1 MKILSICVALF
12 GVLALVVAEEFSD
25 LSGAGLGVTALL
37 CALATWR
44 SVSLSSFL
52 KIFVGI
58 FSIETIV
65 FGLGVLAAEANM
77 WPAAYAEY
85 RLPVTLPITVA
96 IFSILV
102 YLVAQTKVVRQ
113 MMAIADPYFNTS
125 DAGQARIWPF
135 PPFTSL
141 ERRIAVAMVVV
152 LVLIN
157 QTQVGINVRLSFFN
171 RDWFNA
177 IQAKDAATFW
187 ELLVSV
193 FLPWA
198 FVYVASTIIEF
209 VVQSM
214 LVIRWRRW
222 LTEFFVTRW
231 LGGHTH
237 YRMSLTGSQADNPDQ
252 RISEDVNRFIDG
264 GSDGSSGQ
272 GYGVYTYSI
281 LLISTLSSLV
291 SFAVVLWGLSANFTI
306 PGTEWHVPGF
316 LFWIALIYAGAGTY
330 ITHVIGRSL
339 IGLYFERQHMEADFR
354 FSLARLRE
362 YAEQV
367 ALLNGERAE
376 EASLRGRFGGII
388 GNWLALIN
396 RRMKL
401 VAFTSGYGLLSQI
414 IPYIFTAPFYFA
426 GTITLG
432 VMTQTAEAFSRVQG
446 GLTFFINYYNSLAG
460 FKSVVDRLTSFN
472 EAIENA
478 KTLGTKGPTRT
489 AEAAGVVPV
498 ALENLHIALPDGT
511 RIVAAE
517 KLALPQGESALL
529 AGPSGSG
536 KSTLFRAI
544 SGIWP
549 YGEGR
554 IRIPEGAN
562 VMVVPQKPYIPI
574 GSLRAAITYPAAT
587 DTYADADIRT
597 ALVDVRLAGLAAQL
611 DREEAWSQRL
621 SGGEQQRIALARA
634 LLTRPD
640 WLFLDES
647 TSALDEKLEAELY
660 RILATRLPKTTI
672 VSIGHRST
680 LAAFHTRRLD
690 MTATEG
696 GQFTPRDTPAAA
708 AE

>member
-12 GVLALVVAEEFSD
+12 GVLALVVAEEFHD
-25 LSGAGLGVTALL
+25 MSGAGLGITALL

-44 SVSLSSFL
+44 SVSISSFL

-65 FGLGVLAAEANM
+65 FGLCVLAAEANR

-85 RLPVTLPITVA
+85 KLPVTLPITVA
-96 IFSILV
+96 IFSIIV
-102 YLVAQTKVVRQ
+102 YLIAHTKVVRQ
-113 MMAIADPYFNTS
+113 MMRIADRYFDTT
-125 DAGQARIWPF
+125 DRGQARIWPF
-135 PPFTSL
+135 PAFTGL
-141 ERRIAVAMVVV
+141 ERRIAVAMVAF

-157 QTQVGINVRLSFFN
+157 QAQVGVTVRLSFFN
-171 RDWFNA
+171 RDLFNA
-177 IQAKDAATFW
+177 IQAKDAAAFW
-187 ELLVSV
+187 QLLLLVFV
-193 FLPWA
+193 PWA
-198 FVYVASTIIEF
+198 FALVASYLIEF

-214 LVIRWRRW
+214 LIIRWRRW
-222 LTEFFVTRW
+222 LTEFFVARW

-264 GSDGSSGQ
+264 GKDGSNGESSGI
-272 GYGVYTYSI
+272 YSYSI

-291 SFAVVLWGLSANFTI
+291 SFAVVLWGLSTNFTI
-306 PGTEWHVPGF
+306 PGTDLHVPGF
-316 LFWIALIYAGAGTY
+316 LFWIALIYAATGTL
-330 ITHVIGRSL
+330 IAHLIGRSL
-339 IGLYFERQHMEADFR
+339 VGLYFERQHMEADFR

-362 YAEQV
+362 YTEQV
-367 ALLNGERAE
+367 ALLDGERAE
-376 EASLRGRFGGII
+376 EASLSRRFGGII

-396 RRMKL
+396 RRVKL
-401 VAFTSGYGLLSQI
+401 LAFTQTYGQLSPI

-426 GTITLG
+426 DKITLG
-432 VMTQTAEAFSRVQG
+432 VMTQTAGAFGRVEG
-446 GLTFFINYYNSLAG
+446 ALTFFVNYYNSLAG
-460 FKSVVDRLTSFN
+460 FKSVVDRLTSFDQ
-472 EAIENA
+472 AIEQA
-478 KTLGTKGPTRT
+478 KMLGTKGPTRT
-489 AEAAGVVPV
+489 AEAPGVEPV
-498 ALENLHIALPDGT
+498 ALEDLHITLPDGT
-511 RIVAAE
+511 RIVATE
-517 KLALPQGESALL
+517 NLALPHGESALL

-554 IRIPEGAN
+554 IRIPEGTN
-562 VMVVPQKPYIPI
+562 VMVVPQKPYIPV
-574 GSLRAAITYPAAT
+574 GTLRFAITYPAAVNT
-587 DTYADADIRT
+587 FSDDEIRK
-597 ALVDVRLAGLAAQL
+597 ALVDVRLANLTECL
-611 DREEAWSQRL
+611 DRDEAWSQRL

-634 LLTRPD
+634 LLTKPD

-660 RILATRLPKTTI
+660 GILAARLPKTTI

-680 LAAFHTRRLD
+680 LGAFHTRRLD

-696 GQFTPRDTPAAA
+696 GHFTPRDTPAAA

>member
-1 MKILSICVALF
+1 MRILSICVALF
-12 GVLALVVAEEFSD
+12 GLLALVVAEEFND
-25 LSGAGLGVTALL
+25 MSGAGLGVTALL

-52 KIFVGI
+52 KIFVAI
-58 FSIETIV
+58 FSVETIV
-65 FGLGVLAAEANM
+65 FGLGVLAAEASL

-85 RLPVTLPITVA
+85 KLPVTLPITVA

-113 MMAIADPYFNTS
+113 MMRIADRYFDTTDS
-125 DAGQARIWPF
+125 GQARIWPL
-135 PPFTSL
+135 PAFTSL
-141 ERRIAVAMVVV
+141 ERRIAVAMVVF

-157 QTQVGINVRLSFFN
+157 QAQVGINVRLSFFN

-187 ELLVSV
+187 QLLLLV
-193 FLPWA
+193 FMPWA
-198 FVYVASTIIEF
+198 MVYVASALIEF
-209 VVQSM
+209 FVQSM

-222 LTEFFVTRW
+222 LTDFFVARW

-252 RISEDVNRFIDG
+252 RIAEDVNRFIDG
-264 GSDGSSGQ
+264 GSDGSNGSSAGI
-272 GYGVYTYSI
+272 YSYSI

-291 SFAVVLWGLSANFTI
+291 SFAVVLWGLSTNFTM
-306 PGTEWHVPGF
+306 PFTDLHVPGF
-316 LFWIALIYAGAGTY
+316 LFWVALIYAAAGTL

-339 IGLYFERQHMEADFR
+339 VGLYFERQHMEADFR

-362 YAEQV
+362 YTEQV
-367 ALLNGERAE
+367 ALLDGERAE
-376 EASLRGRFGGII
+376 EASLSRRFGGII

-396 RRMKL
+396 RRTKL
-401 VAFTSGYGLLSQI
+401 LAFTQTYGQLSPI
-414 IPYIFTAPFYFA
+414 IPFIFTAPFYFA
-426 GTITLG
+426 DKIALG
-432 VMTQTAEAFSRVQG
+432 IMTQTAGAFSRVEG
-446 GLTFFINYYNSLAG
+446 ALTFFVSYYNSLAG
-460 FKSVVDRLTSFN
+460 FKSVVDRLTSFD
-472 EAIENA
+472 EAIEQA
-478 KTLGTKGPTRT
+478 RKLGTQGPRRT
-489 AEAAGVVPV
+489 AEVPGAEPV
-498 ALENLHIALPDGT
+498 ALEDIHITLPDGT
-511 RIVAAE
+511 RIVKTE
-517 KLALPQGESALL
+517 NLALPQGQSALL

-574 GSLRAAITYPAAT
+574 GTLRAAITYPAAPN
-587 DTYADADIRT
+587 TYSDEAISK
-597 ALVDVRLAGLAAQL
+597 ALVDVRLANLTACL
-611 DREEAWSQRL
+611 DRDEAWSQRL

-660 RILATRLPKTTI
+660 GILASRLPKTTI

-680 LAAFHTRRLD
+680 LGAFHTRRLD
-690 MTATEG
+690 MTEAEG
-696 GQFTPRDTPAAA
+696 GHFTPRDTPAAA

>member
-12 GVLALVVAEEFSD
+12 GILALVVAEEFHD
-25 LSGAGLGVTALL
+25 LAGGGLGVTALL

-44 SVSLSSFL
+44 SASLSSFL
-52 KIFVGI
+52 KIFVAI
-58 FSIETIV
+58 FSIEAIV
-65 FGLGVLAAEANM
+65 FGLCVLLAEADL
-77 WPAAYAEY
+77 WPAAYADY
-85 RLPVTLPITVA
+85 KFPVTLPITVG

-113 MMAIADPYFNTS
+113 MMKIADRYFDTT
-125 DAGQARIWPF
+125 DRGQTRIWPF
-135 PPFTSL
+135 PAFASL
-141 ERRIAVAMVVV
+141 ERRIAVAMVVFLV
-152 LVLIN
+152 LVN
-157 QTQVGINVRLSFFN
+157 QAQVGINVRLSFFN

-177 IQAKDAATFW
+177 IQSKDAASFW
-187 ELLVSV
+187 QLLLLV

-198 FVYVASTIIEF
+198 FVLVASALIEF
-209 VVQSM
+209 FVQSM

-222 LTEFFVTRW
+222 LTEFFVARW

-237 YRMSLTGSQADNPDQ
+237 YRMSLTGSPADNPDQ

-264 GSDGSSGQ
+264 GESSGS
-272 GYGVYTYSI
+272 GIYSYSI

-291 SFAVVLWGLSANFTI
+291 SFAVVLWGLSTNFTI
-306 PGTEWHVPGF
+306 PGTNLHVPGF
-316 LFWIALIYAGAGTY
+316 LFWVALIYAAAGTW

-339 IGLYFERQHMEADFR
+339 VGLYYERQHMEADFR

-362 YAEQV
+362 YSEQV
-367 ALLNGERAE
+367 ALLDGERTE
-376 EASLRGRFGGII
+376 EASLSRRFGGII

-396 RRMKL
+396 RRTKL
-401 VAFTSGYGLLSQI
+401 LAFTATYGQLSPI
-414 IPYIFTAPFYFA
+414 IPFIFTAPFYFA
-426 GTITLG
+426 GTIALG
-432 VMTQTAEAFSRVQG
+432 IMTQTAGAFSRVEG
-446 GLTFFINYYNSLAG
+446 ALTFFVNYYNSLAS
-460 FKSVVDRLTSFN
+460 FKSVVDRLTSFD

-478 KTLGTKGPTRT
+478 KTLATNGPKRMS
-489 AEAAGVVPV
+489 EAAGADT
-498 ALENLHIALPDGT
+498 ALEDVHISLPDGT
-511 RIVAAE
+511 RIVATGS
-517 KLALPQGESALL
+517 LALPHGESALL

-554 IRIPEGAN
+554 IRIPEGTN
-562 VMVVPQKPYIPI
+562 VMVVPQKPYIPM
-574 GSLRAAITYPAAT
+574 GSLRAALTYPAEANAFP
-587 DTYADADIRT
+587 DEEIRQ
-597 ALVDVRLAGLAAQL
+597 ALVDVRLGNLLACI
-611 DREEAWSQRL
+611 DREEMWSQRL
-621 SGGEQQRIALARA
+621 SGGEQQRVALARA

-660 RILATRLPKTTI
+660 GVLTARLPKTTI

-680 LAAFHTRRLD
+680 LSAFHTRRLD

-696 GQFTPRDTPAAA
+696 GHFTPRDTPAAA

>member
-25 LSGAGLGVTALL
+25 LSGAGLGITALL

-65 FGLGVLAAEANM
+65 FGLCVLAAESNM
-77 WPAAYAEY
+77 WPAAYADY
-85 RLPVTLPITVA
+85 KLPVTLPITVA

-102 YLVAQTKVVRQ
+102 YLIAQTKVVRQ
-113 MMAIADPYFNTS
+113 MMRIADPYFDTG
-125 DAGQARIWPF
+125 DTGQARIWPL
-135 PPFTSL
+135 PAFTSL
-141 ERRIAVAMVVV
+141 ERRIAVAMVVF

-157 QTQVGINVRLSFFN
+157 QAQVAINVRLSFFN

-177 IQAKDAATFW
+177 IQAKDAGTFW
-187 ELLVSV
+187 KLLLFV
-193 FLPWA
+193 FTPWA

-209 VVQSM
+209 LVQSM

-222 LTEFFVTRW
+222 LTEYFVTRW

-264 GSDGSSGQ
+264 GETGGSGIYS
-272 GYGVYTYSI
+272 YSI

-306 PGTEWHVPGF
+306 PGTDMHVPGF
-316 LFWIALIYAGAGTY
+316 LFWVAVIYAGAGTY

-354 FSLARLRE
+354 FALARLRE

-367 ALLNGERAE
+367 ALLDGERAE
-376 EASLRGRFGGII
+376 EASLRRRFGGII

-401 VAFTSGYGLLSQI
+401 IAFTQTYGQLSLI
-414 IPYIFTAPFYFA
+414 IPYIFTAPFYFLE
-426 GTITLG
+426 TITLG
-432 VMTQTAEAFSRVQG
+432 VMTQTAGAFGSVQNA
-446 GLTFFINYYNSLAG
+446 LAFFVTYYNSLAG
-460 FKSVVDRLTSFN
+460 FKSVVDRLTSFDQ
-472 EAIENA
+472 AIEQA
-478 KTLGTKGPTRT
+478 QKLGTRGPTRT
-489 AEAAGVVPV
+489 AAAAGRMPV
-498 ALENLHIALPDGT
+498 ALEDLHIALPDGT
-511 RIVAAE
+511 RIVATE

-554 IRIPEGAN
+554 IRIPEGAH

-574 GSLRAAITYPAAT
+574 GSLRTAVTYPAAA
-587 DTYADADIRT
+587 DTYSDEEIRT
-597 ALVDVRLAGLAAQL
+597 ALVDVRLANLAESL
-611 DREEAWSQRL
+611 DRDEAWSQRL

-660 RILATRLPKTTI
+660 GILATRLPKTTI

-680 LAAFHTRRLD
+680 LATFHTRRLD

-696 GQFTPRDTPAAA
+696 GHFTPRDTPAAA

>member
-1 MKILSICVALF
+1 M
-12 GVLALVVAEEFSD
+12 
-25 LSGAGLGVTALL
+25 SGAGLGITALL

-77 WPAAYAEY
+77 WPAAYADY
-85 RLPVTLPITVA
+85 KLPVTLPITVA

-125 DAGQARIWPF
+125 DAGQARIWPL
-135 PPFTSL
+135 PAFTSL
-141 ERRIAVAMVVV
+141 ERRIAVAMVVF

-157 QTQVGINVRLSFFN
+157 QAQVAITVRLSFFN

-187 ELLVSV
+187 ELLLFV
-193 FLPWA
+193 FIPWA

-209 VVQSM
+209 LVQSM

-264 GSDGSSGQ
+264 GSDGSNGSS
-272 GYGVYTYSI
+272 YGIYTYSI
-281 LLISTLSSLV
+281 LLIATLSSLV
-291 SFAVVLWGLSANFTI
+291 SFAVVLWDLSTNFTI
-306 PGTEWHVPGF
+306 PGTDMHVPGF
-316 LFWIALIYAGAGTY
+316 LFWVALIYAATGTY
-330 ITHVIGRSL
+330 FTHVIGRSL

-362 YAEQV
+362 YSEQV
-367 ALLNGERAE
+367 ALLDGERAE
-376 EASLRGRFGGII
+376 EASLRRRFGGII

-401 VAFTSGYGLLSQI
+401 IAFTSSYGQLSPI

-432 VMTQTAEAFSRVQG
+432 VMTQTATAFGRVEG
-446 GLTFFINYYNSLAG
+446 ALTFFINYYNSLAG

-478 KTLGTKGPTRT
+478 KTLGTRGPTRT
-489 AEAAGVVPV
+489 AAAAGIVPV
-498 ALENLHIALPDGT
+498 ALEDLHIALPDGT

-574 GSLRAAITYPAAT
+574 GSLRAAITYPAAA
-587 DTYADADIRT
+587 DTYSDEEIRK
-597 ALVDVRLAGLAAQL
+597 ALVDVRLANLADSL

-660 RILATRLPKTTI
+660 GILATRLPKTTI

-680 LAAFHTRRLD
+680 LATFHTRRLD
-690 MTATEG
+690 MTAEG
-696 GQFTPRDTPAAA
+696 GHFTPRDTPAAA